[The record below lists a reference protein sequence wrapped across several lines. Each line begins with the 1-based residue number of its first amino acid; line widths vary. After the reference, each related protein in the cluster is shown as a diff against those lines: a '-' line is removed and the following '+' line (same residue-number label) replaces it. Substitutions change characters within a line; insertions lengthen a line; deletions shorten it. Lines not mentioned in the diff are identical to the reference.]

1 MATKNNPKNKG
12 LSGGKKFFNG
22 KEVEPIMYV
31 GTYAG
36 HGKYMSAKYAKT
48 TNIITDPSGKP
59 IAWNSIPV
67 SEN

>member
-12 LSGGKKFFNG
+12 LSGGKKFFNE

-36 HGKYMSAKYAKT
+36 HGKYMSAKYVKT
-48 TNIITDPSGKP
+48 TDVITDSSGKP

-67 SEN
+67 FQN